1 MRITT
6 AARNRTHSA
15 LVLVPLSASLLRCTP
30 LLSSMDSRHLH
41 PCLVTQVA
49 RQAPTNATQLP
60 PTSLPAVPRSLRM
73 KSANQRNIPT
83 RPRPSTRMT
92 RTPTMP
98 MKSVSPRARN
108 SKYPMSVAD
117 GGKQEEQTERRVL
130 PRRIISS
137 YFSLLSCRAEEE
149 SIDDISNQKTYS
161 PLNVCSLMRFPPRRH
176 SPVYLIL

>member
-6 AARNRTHSA
+6 AARNLMHSV
-15 LVLVPLSASLLRCTP
+15 LVLAPLSASLLRCTP
-30 LLSSMDSRHLH
+30 LPSSMDSRHRH
-41 PCLVTQVA
+41 PCPVTQAA
-49 RQAPTNATQLP
+49 RQALTSATQLR
-60 PTSLPAVPRSLRM
+60 PTSLPAATWTLRT
-73 KSANQRNIPT
+73 KSANQRNTPT

-117 GGKQEEQTERRVL
+117 GGKQGEQTERRAL

-137 YFSLLSCRAEEE
+137 CFNLLLSC
-149 SIDDISNQKTYS
+149 KG
-161 PLNVCSLMRFPPRRH
+161 RRKKATMI
-176 SPVYLIL
+176 Y